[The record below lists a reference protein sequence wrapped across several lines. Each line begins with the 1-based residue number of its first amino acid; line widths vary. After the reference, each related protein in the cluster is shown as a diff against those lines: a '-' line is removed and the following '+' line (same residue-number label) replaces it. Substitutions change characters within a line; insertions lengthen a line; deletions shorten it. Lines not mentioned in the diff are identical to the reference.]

1 VGYNTL
7 GLQTYTNGNTPYDAR
22 NTAVGYAALFYN
34 SPNSTSTGT
43 DNTAIGAQALYENS
57 TGYDNTALGVSALFN
72 NSTGYG
78 NTAVGLACLNDLTT
92 GDYNTA
98 LGYNAGPTSTY
109 PALNNTS
116 CIGNGAA
123 VTASNNIRIG
133 NSSITSISGQVG
145 FSYPSD
151 GRFKNDIREDIPGL
165 GFVMQLRPLSY
176 YFDAHS
182 YNDFL
187 GIEDDTDWEGKYD
200 IEKIRFSG
208 FIAQDVEKAA
218 QNIGYDFSGIDKTG
232 TTLGLRYSEFVVP
245 LVKAI
250 QEQQD
255 IILTQQKMIEE
266 MGRRLEALEKR

>member
-1 VGYNTL
+1 
-7 GLQTYTNGNTPYDAR
+7 
-22 NTAVGYAALFYN
+22 
-34 SPNSTSTGT
+34 
-43 DNTAIGAQALYENS
+43 
-57 TGYDNTALGVSALFN
+57 
-72 NSTGYG
+72 
-78 NTAVGLACLNDLTT
+78 
-92 GDYNTA
+92 
-98 LGYNAGPTSTY
+98 
-109 PALNNTS
+109 
-116 CIGNGAA
+116 
-123 VTASNNIRIG
+123 
-133 NSSITSISGQVG
+133 
-145 FSYPSD
+145 
-151 GRFKNDIREDIPGL
+151 
-165 GFVMQLRPLSY
+165 
-176 YFDAHS
+176 
-182 YNDFL
+182 L